1 MTIAQ
6 PQRVTDLAAFI
17 LAPNPGPMTLDGTNS
32 YLLSGTGAASVI
44 VVDPGPDDAGHLA
57 ALAAAG
63 SGRADP
69 DHPPASRPHRGRR
82 GAGRG

>member
-1 MTIAQ
+1 MTNSG

-32 YLLSGTGAASVI
+32 YVLTGGGSASSI
-44 VVDPGPDDAGHLA
+44 VVDPGPGDAGHLA

-63 SGRADP
+63 SVVLFAVVRKV
-69 DHPPASRPHRGRR
+69 
-82 GAGRG
+82 AG